1 MATIGTKFARN
12 NVIEYYSNRDPFWDP
27 RDKSEKYSELNK
39 VVVPTNEQI
48 RAYQIEKIERLEKL
62 TMQKKFKKLDPITK
76 ANFSGIISRFES
88 DENAEVNEALETLV
102 TKINGLYYVNKEDVK
117 SEADWKTIQTR
128 LRNVQKALQSIMTQ
142 LNAPVKNQSGQP
154 TVLGT
159 SLETL
164 EQAIAACNLNSLDVS
179 VVNDFLKKINQLKG
193 NLLEELGVAYFRN
206 LGVPAVNSIRLGSV
220 YLNTDGRKGRH
231 SGQLIQ
237 DLMFYN
243 VNSVDLLNDTQVTY
257 KLPGDDK
264 PITASLQQLF
274 ADIEKANG
282 GSKQITITDDT
293 YDVITRLEQIS
304 IQAKS
309 GKNQLPWNKNKSTS
323 VSISEYGKDNLS
335 LSVKATFKLLTTLNS
350 KEKQSQP
357 WSIKDQS
364 SDYNALANYG
374 LATVLFKVLHLS
386 EEGNQY
392 LLTPYGF
399 MTYSE
404 RMRKL
409 LKTENY
415 IALLQDNII
424 LNNDTMTTKHTVG
437 ISKN

>member
-1 MATIGTKFARN
+1 
-12 NVIEYYSNRDPFWDP
+12 
-27 RDKSEKYSELNK
+27 
-39 VVVPTNEQI
+39 
-48 RAYQIEKIERLEKL
+48 
-62 TMQKKFKKLDPITK
+62 
-76 ANFSGIISRFES
+76 
-88 DENAEVNEALETLV
+88 
-102 TKINGLYYVNKEDVK
+102 
-117 SEADWKTIQTR
+117 
-128 LRNVQKALQSIMTQ
+128 
-142 LNAPVKNQSGQP
+142 
-154 TVLGT
+154 
-159 SLETL
+159 
-164 EQAIAACNLNSLDVS
+164 
-179 VVNDFLKKINQLKG
+179 
-193 NLLEELGVAYFRN
+193 
-206 LGVPAVNSIRLGSV
+206 
-220 YLNTDGRKGRH
+220 
-231 SGQLIQ
+231 
-237 DLMFYN
+237 MFYN
-243 VNSVDLLNDTQVTY
+243 IDSPDLLNNVEVEY
-257 KLPGDDK
+257 KLPGEDK
-264 PITASLQQLF
+264 YIKASLKQLF

-282 GSKQITITDDT
+282 GSKQITITDET
-293 YDVITRLEQIS
+293 YDVITNLEQIS
-304 IQAKS
+304 VQAKS

-350 KEKQSQP
+350 KEKQTQP

-404 RMRKL
+404 RMRQL

-424 LNNDTMTTKHTVG
+424 LNSDTMTTKHTVG

>member
-39 VVVPTNEQI
+39 VIVPTNEQI
-48 RAYQIEKIERLEKL
+48 RAYQIEKIERLEKS

-76 ANFSGIISRFES
+76 ANFQGIISRFES
-88 DENAEVNEALETLV
+88 EENAEVNAALETLV

-117 SEADWKTIQTR
+117 SEADWKTIQAR
-128 LRNVQKALQSIMTQ
+128 LRNVQKALQAVMTQ

-164 EQAIAACNLNSLDVS
+164 EQAITACNLNSLDVS
-179 VVNDFLKKINQLKG
+179 VVNGFLKTINQLKG

-206 LGVPAVNSIRLGSV
+206 LRVPAVDSIRLGSV

-243 VNSVDLLNDTQVTY
+243 IDSPDLLNNVEVEY
-257 KLPGDDK
+257 KLPGEDK
-264 PITASLQQLF
+264 YIKASLKQLF

-282 GSKQITITDDT
+282 GSKQITITDET
-293 YDVITRLEQIS
+293 YDVITNLEQIS
-304 IQAKS
+304 VQAKS

-350 KEKQSQP
+350 KEKQTQP

-404 RMRKL
+404 RMRQL

-424 LNNDTMTTKHTVG
+424 LNSDTMTTKHTVG

>member
-39 VVVPTNEQI
+39 VIVPTNEQI

-76 ANFSGIISRFES
+76 ANFQGIISRFES
-88 DENAEVNEALETLV
+88 EENAEVNEALETLV

-164 EQAIAACNLNSLDVS
+164 EQAITACNLNSLDVS
-179 VVNDFLKKINQLKG
+179 VVNDFLKTINQLKG

-206 LGVPAVNSIRLGSV
+206 LRIPAVDSIRLGSV

-243 VNSVDLLNDTQVTY
+243 IDSPDLLNDVEVEY
-257 KLPGDDK
+257 KLPGEDK
-264 PITASLQQLF
+264 YIKASLKQLF

-282 GSKQITITDDT
+282 GSKQITITDET
-293 YDVITRLEQIS
+293 YDVITNLEQIS
-304 IQAKS
+304 VQAKS

-335 LSVKATFKLLTTLNS
+335 LSIKATFKLLTTLNS
-350 KEKQSQP
+350 KEKQTQP

-404 RMRKL
+404 RMRQL

-415 IALLQDNII
+415 IALLQDNIV
-424 LNNDTMTTKHTVG
+424 LNSDTMTTKHAVG